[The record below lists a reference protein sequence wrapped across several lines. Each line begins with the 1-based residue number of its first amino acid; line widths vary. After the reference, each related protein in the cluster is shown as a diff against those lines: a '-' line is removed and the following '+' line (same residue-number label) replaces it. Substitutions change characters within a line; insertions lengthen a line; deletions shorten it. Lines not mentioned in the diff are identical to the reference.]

1 MSDNDKILAQKYI
14 DLMNANHIVVKNN
27 ISRTEL
33 YQQMKQLYAENQSLK
48 YDKVDL
54 LNELRKYR
62 QSDNNDEDCN

>member
-14 DLMNANHIVVKNN
+14 DLMNANHEVVKNN

>member
-1 MSDNDKILAQKYI
+1 
-14 DLMNANHIVVKNN
+14 MNANHIVVKNN

-33 YQQMKQLYAENQSLK
+33 YQKMEKLYAENQSLK

-62 QSDNNDEDCN
+62 QNDKDKYNRGEL